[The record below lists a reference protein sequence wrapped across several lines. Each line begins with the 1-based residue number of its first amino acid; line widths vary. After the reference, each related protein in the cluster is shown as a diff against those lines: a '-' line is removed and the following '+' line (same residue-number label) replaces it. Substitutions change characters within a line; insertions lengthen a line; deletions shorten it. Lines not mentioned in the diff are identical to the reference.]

1 MRVNTGRTALAASSL
16 VLLLA
21 LAACGDRVENTEMP
35 QAPQANVEINRQ
47 GMPGAQ
53 DAKQAIG
60 VEHNTNQMGAAAST
74 ARAAS
79 DADERIAADV
89 KSALQQ
95 DPAIGTTTKI
105 DVYSEGGAVTL
116 RGQAPDPQAREK
128 ATELAKGVRDVKSV
142 DNMLTLG

>member
-21 LAACGDRVENTEMP
+21 LAACGDRVENTQMP

-53 DAKQAIG
+53 DPKQAIG
-60 VEHNTNQMGAAAST
+60 VEHNTNEMGAAAST
-74 ARAAS
+74 ARAAT

-105 DVYSEGGAVTL
+105 DVYSEGGVVTL

>member
-1 MRVNTGRTALAASSL
+1 MRVNTGRTALAGSSL

-35 QAPQANVEINRQ
+35 QAPRANVEINRQ
-47 GMPGAQ
+47 GEPGAQ